1 MAKKIGYLGPAG
13 TFGEEAARVWLPGGR
28 YIPFPS
34 HLHILEAVENGEIGQ
49 GIVAIENSVE
59 GVVNVVLDYFIHNA
73 KKIRV
78 RGEVA
83 LGIHQCLFGK
93 PGTVAEDVQMVLS
106 HPTGLGQCARSI
118 HAMFPRAQQVGTD
131 STAAAV
137 RKMLDAVVPA
147 VAIAG
152 RSAAQEGAVVLRE
165 NFQDAENNS
174 TRFWVVGR
182 RSAQPTGCDK
192 TSLVF
197 ETYANAPG
205 ALFSILALFASRG
218 LNLCRLE
225 SRPTKE
231 ALGQYVF
238 IVDVEAHQADPVMR
252 DALGKVRLCVPRL
265 KVFGSYARWNSLLA

>member
-1 MAKKIGYLGPAG
+1 
-13 TFGEEAARVWLPGGR
+13 
-28 YIPFPS
+28 
-34 HLHILEAVENGEIGQ
+34 
-49 GIVAIENSVE
+49 
-59 GVVNVVLDYFIHNA
+59 
-73 KKIRV
+73 
-78 RGEVA
+78 
-83 LGIHQCLFGK
+83 
-93 PGTVAEDVQMVLS
+93 
-106 HPTGLGQCARSI
+106 
-118 HAMFPRAQQVGTD
+118 MFPRAQQVGTD